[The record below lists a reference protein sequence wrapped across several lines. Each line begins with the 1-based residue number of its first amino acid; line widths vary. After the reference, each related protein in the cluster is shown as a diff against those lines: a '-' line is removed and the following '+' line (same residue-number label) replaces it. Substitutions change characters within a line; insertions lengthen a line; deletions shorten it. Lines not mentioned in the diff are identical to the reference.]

1 MEGKKT
7 LKGSIRDEDREWIG
21 GDSRRFLERALLRA
35 ETWEEGL
42 KYAKELRA
50 MQHPTL
56 SAIATKAEQVDVL
69 ELRWTTH
76 RDGIPS
82 NELLERQQ
90 TTRRDEVES
99 NEVGRD
105 YREGSNEVV
114 VGKAENGEQGEADS
128 TGGISFE
135 GRDGW
140 KEEEVS

>member
-1 MEGKKT
+1 MVEDKKT

-76 RDGIPS
+76 KDGILS

-90 TTRRDEVES
+90 TTRRECNDES
-99 NEVGRD
+99 
-105 YREGSNEVV
+105 SEVV
-114 VGKAENGEQGEADS
+114 VGRIKDGEQGEDDS
-128 TGGISFE
+128 AGGISFE